1 MWTPANVDKNE
12 KTSSG
17 LISCWKLSPVQCIS
31 NVRFIPSA
39 LVILQFFIRLI
50 YHNVCW
56 LLRTSDGHSVAEL
69 GAFVGRDLAGV
80 DSAVFGTDLAN
91 DQVVAICLLLQSHS
105 LKRK

>member
-1 MWTPANVDKNE
+1 M
-12 KTSSG
+12 
-17 LISCWKLSPVQCIS
+17 
-31 NVRFIPSA
+31 SA
-39 LVILQFFIRLI
+39 SYRRSLVILQFFIRLI